1 MQAYIIRRLL
11 LAIFVLWG
19 VTLLVFSIMRLVPG
33 DVVMMRLGEMGT
45 IAPEQLAKLR
55 ADLGLDK
62 PFHEQYIT
70 WISGV
75 VRGDLGDSLWTG
87 TSVRNE
93 LAKRIPVSA
102 ELAAMA
108 IVLALS
114 IAIPVGVISA
124 IRQDTVLD
132 YVGRLLAISGLSLP
146 DFWLGTVMVMTLSLW
161 FRWLPPI
168 GYVPFFTDPLANLQ
182 QFAFPA
188 LILGFRLSATSMRMT
203 RSTMLEVLRQDY
215 IRTAWSKGLKERAV
229 IYRHALKNA
238 MIPVITIIGTQ
249 FSVLLGGTVIMET
262 IFVLPGVGRLTLD
275 SIFNRDYTQLQGNVL
290 FLAGIMVTANLLV
303 DLSYAWFDPRIRY
316 Q

>member
-1 MQAYIIRRLL
+1 
-11 LAIFVLWG
+11 
-19 VTLLVFSIMRLVPG
+19 
-33 DVVMMRLGEMGT
+33 
-45 IAPEQLAKLR
+45 
-55 ADLGLDK
+55 
-62 PFHEQYIT
+62 
-70 WISGV
+70 
-75 VRGDLGDSLWTG
+75 
-87 TSVRNE
+87 VRNQ
-93 LAKRIPVSA
+93 LFKRIPVSA
-102 ELAAMA
+102 ELAALA
-108 IVLALS
+108 IVLALV

-124 IRQDTVLD
+124 IRQDTFLD
-132 YVGRLLAISGLSLP
+132 YIGRLVAISGLSLP
-146 DFWLGTVMVMTLSLW
+146 DFWLGTVMLMMLSLW

-168 GYVPFFTDPLANLQ
+168 GYVPFFTNPLANLQ
-182 QFAFPA
+182 QFVFPA

-215 IRTAWSKGLKERAV
+215 IRTAWSKGLRERVV

-290 FLAGIMVTANLLV
+290 FLAMVMVTANLVV